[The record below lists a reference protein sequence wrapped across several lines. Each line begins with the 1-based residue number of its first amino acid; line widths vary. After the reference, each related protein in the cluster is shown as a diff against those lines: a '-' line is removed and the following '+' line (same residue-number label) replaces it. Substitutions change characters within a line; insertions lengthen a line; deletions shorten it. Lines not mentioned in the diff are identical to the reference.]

1 MRCPDIQQYSSVN
14 QFVKDFYIFNKKENA
29 KASFRFFALKLKWPV
44 SYLNDVIKN
53 RKKLT
58 MKRTLEL
65 GSYLKFDSVNMERL
79 IFLSLKQSEDKQI
92 FEYFSDKL
100 NEEFNSQSYFP
111 TRNQQETIP
120 LHFHVV
126 GESIYSD
133 ISLLAV
139 FDTISLADGKITP
152 KKISEMLY
160 TFPELAK
167 ESVLLSKIDE
177 LHKQEL
183 ITPVLQNGKI
193 TSFEYLKKQLFFITT
208 NRTGHF
214 MAQYAENYQRMVS
227 NPLAKAW
234 IGSGFL
240 MISQDRL
247 SEVKK
252 KFMNFRNWMIS
263 VDARAMENQGKNKRL
278 LFQFD
283 MNLFSVINDPEM
295 LPGTLSEWADF
306 KAPNLNT
313 QKI

>member
-14 QFVKDFYIFNKKENA
+14 QFLKDFYHFNKKDNA
-29 KASFRFFALKLKWPV
+29 KASFRFFAQKLKWPV

-111 TRNQQETIP
+111 TRTQQESIP
-120 LHFHVV
+120 PHLHVV
-126 GESIYSD
+126 DESIYSD
-133 ISLLAV
+133 ISLLAI
-139 FDTISLADGKITP
+139 FDTICLADGKISL

-167 ESVLLSKIDE
+167 ESVLLGKIE
-177 LHKQEL
+177 QLHQQKL

-193 TSFEYLKKQLFFITT
+193 KSFEYLKKQLFFVIT
-208 NRTGHF
+208 NQTGHY
-214 MAQYAENYQRMVS
+214 MGQYAENYQRMVAS
-227 NPLAKAW
+227 PSAKAW

-252 KFMNFRNWMIS
+252 RFMNFRNWMHS
-263 VDARAMENQGKNKRL
+263 VDARALENQGKHKRL

-283 MNLFSVINDPEM
+283 MNLFSIIKDPGL
-295 LPGTLSEWADF
+295 LPGTLSEWAEF
-306 KAPNLNT
+306 KEPNLNT